1 MSIFFKFLSK
11 TKLSTSF
18 QYISI
23 KKEENSLKRKHSGN
37 YDQANYKD
45 HSLSDEHDFEFLSI
59 E

>member
-23 KKEENSLKRKHSGN
+23 NKEENSLKRKHSGN
-37 YDQANYKD
+37 YDQANY
-45 HSLSDEHDFEFLSI
+45 
-59 E
+59 